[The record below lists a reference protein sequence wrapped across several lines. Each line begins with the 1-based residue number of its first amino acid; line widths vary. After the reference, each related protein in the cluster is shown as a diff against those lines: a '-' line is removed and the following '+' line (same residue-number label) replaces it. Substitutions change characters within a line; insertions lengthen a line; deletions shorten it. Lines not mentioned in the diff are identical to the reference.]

1 MKFSGLITDGA
12 LSVEV
17 ERFPSVV
24 SSPIFSME
32 IRVVASSSSPPPS
45 EGGLALEERRVFSE
59 LLSKRKRVGPLCLV
73 LVVGNSVE
81 CSYLVVNA
89 DIISMEEEVQQQGQ
103 NVWASPRRC
112 MRKGF

>member
-32 IRVVASSSSPPPS
+32 IRVASSSSPPS

-59 LLSKRKRVGPLCLV
+59 LLSKRKRVGPLCKV
-73 LVVGNSVE
+73 LVDGTSVE
-81 CSYLVVNA
+81 CSYLVVTA

-103 NVWASPRRC
+103 NVWAFPWRC